1 MAECASLMPMEPFY
15 STDIDL
21 YIGQIDEKNCELFL
35 LIIRGLSPEMTSVS
49 QKTALPM
56 YKVNKS
62 MNSKAWLTG
71 SVLYCILCG
80 REFRTF
86 PESESV
92 ARSVRPL
99 ILRHIAG
106 FYTEK

>member
-1 MAECASLMPMEPFY
+1 MAECTSLMPMESFY

-21 YIGQIDEKNCELFL
+21 YIGQIDEKICELFL
-35 LIIRGLSPEMTSVS
+35 LIIRGLSPKMTSVS
-49 QKTALPM
+49 QKIALPM

-71 SVLYCILCG
+71 SVLCCILCG

-86 PESESV
+86 PESDSA

-106 FYTEK
+106 FYAEK